1 MSYDAG
7 LDPTG
12 LTVADLNGDGAP
24 DLLIGNVHGDILLL
38 TGNGDGT
45 FRPYRKADQAVA
57 LAVADLTGDGKPDF
71 IYADQGLDRVVVQ
84 YGSDQTKVLGDKS
97 TGLLSPG
104 AVKLADLNGDG
115 IPDLIVANSGSNN
128 VLVYPGLGDG
138 QFGPALNGG
147 HGFFAGTNPTGIAVA
162 NLNGQPDVI
171 VANSGS
177 NDVSIL
183 LGQGKGSSWTLVP
196 GPRIKTDAGPV
207 AVAVGNLLGTGQL
220 DLAVAN
226 QQANDVQVFPGVG
239 GGFFAQT
246 PTTYA
251 VGQAPSGLF
260 LGNFDGSGMGIAALN
275 AGSNTISLIDPGGAI
290 QSIATGGLRPSSG
303 FAGDFTDSGFT
314 DLVVGNNA
322 DGHIALLLGGASGL
336 SLSQSLISADAPS
349 PTSLSFGGLSNG
361 VLSFYVAS
369 AGHEAA
375 FSLAF
380 DLAGGSTPEGA
391 PGAGVPGGTPGG
403 VTSPDIAG
411 GSGTEGV
418 VTPAV
423 PGAEL
428 PAADALA
435 QATTGTFQQVA
446 QLLSLNGSSLD
457 LVASLF
463 TVAVV
468 PGSSNG
474 ELGGAGSASGTAELA
489 SFVPGGSQGVG
500 QGLGHGQNNDGSGGS
515 EVADEGEDQA
525 RTEVVQELVDRLPE
539 WASLGMGL
547 DEAWLKVR
555 DEFRGSESTD
565 HSVAIPS
572 TIASDTAGLQPEST
586 VTAPTPAQLR
596 FQPSEPDPAATTD
609 PVARGRVDRVRA
621 ETAPQAAVDA
631 AIESLDVKPGIGG
644 RSIGLGFRIMD
655 GLTQEALTLHTT
667 AKIVVPIVGLLA
679 AGATFGARRF
689 RGRARPALSPDTVET
704 AVTQ

>member
-1 MSYDAG
+1 
-7 LDPTG
+7 
-12 LTVADLNGDGAP
+12 
-24 DLLIGNVHGDILLL
+24 
-38 TGNGDGT
+38 
-45 FRPYRKADQAVA
+45 
-57 LAVADLTGDGKPDF
+57 VADLTGDGKPDF

-84 YGSDQTKVLGDKS
+84 YGSDQTKVVGDKS

-128 VLVYPGLGDG
+128 VLVYPGLGNG
-138 QFGPALNGG
+138 QFGPATNGG
-147 HGFFAGTNPTGIAVA
+147 HGYFVGTNPTGLAVA

-207 AVAVGNLLGTGQL
+207 AVAVGNLVGTGQL

-226 QQANDVQVFPGVG
+226 QQANNVQVFTGVG

-260 LGNFDGSGMGIAALN
+260 LGNFDGSGTGIAALN

-290 QSIATGGLRPSSG
+290 QSIPTGGLRPSSG
-303 FAGDFTDSGFT
+303 FAGDFTNNGFA

-322 DGHIALLLGGASGL
+322 DGHIALFLGGSSGL
-336 SLSQSLISADAPS
+336 SLSQTLFSPDAPS

-380 DLAGGSTPEGA
+380 DLAGGSTAEGA
-391 PGAGVPGGTPGG
+391 PGEGVAGGVPGGTP
-403 VTSPDIAG
+403 SPDFAG

-418 VTPAV
+418 VPPAV
-423 PGAEL
+423 PGTEL
-428 PAADALA
+428 SPADALA

-468 PGSSNG
+468 PGASNG
-474 ELGGAGSASGTAELA
+474 ELGVAGSAAGTAELA
-489 SFVPGGSQGVG
+489 SFAPGGSQGVAQGLG
-500 QGLGHGQNNDGSGGS
+500 QGLNHDGSRGAD
-515 EVADEGEDQA
+515 VAEQDEGQA
-525 RTEVVQELVDRLPE
+525 QTEVVQENLDRLPE

-547 DEAWLKVR
+547 DEAWLKVT
-555 DEFRGSESTD
+555 DSFRESESVD
-565 HSVAIPS
+565 HARAVPATISSDTEGPRSPS
-572 TIASDTAGLQPEST
+572 TASD
-586 VTAPTPAQLR
+586 PTPAR
-596 FQPSEPDPAATTD
+596 FAEAPKAKPGRTASADPPG
-609 PVARGRVDRVRA
+609 PVAPEEIKSIRVEAPSRRV
-621 ETAPQAAVDA
+621 VDA
-631 AIESLDVKPGIGG
+631 VIEELAAEPGIGRHSLAPG
-644 RSIGLGFRIMD
+644 IELLGGFTR
-655 GLTQEALTLHTT
+655 QVPKVHT
-667 AKIVVPIVGLLA
+667 AVLIVGPIVGLLA
-679 AGATFGARRF
+679 AGATIGVRRF
-689 RGRARPALSPDTVET
+689 RRRTRQVVRLPLCPR
-704 AVTQ
+704 